1 MVRLLALAIATLGL
15 LVAVARAQ
23 QPSAP
28 IDVWLDVDAANGVGD
43 VDDGLMM
50 IQAFHSPELR
60 VRGLSVVFG
69 NTDVDKAEHVARQI
83 IARFGPA
90 NMPVHRGAASG
101 ADLGQETDAVRAIAA
116 ALREAPMTIAAVGP
130 VTNVGSLLKLHPELA
145 PRITQVIVVAGRRPG
160 QKFLLDE
167 FKNRSKA
174 APPDFNFELDPEA
187 MQVILDSGVRL
198 VMAPWEVSSTVWV
211 SRDDLAGLANR
222 SDAGAWINRTSQYW
236 LDRWEKGLSVAAF
249 NPYDTLAIGWLT
261 HPDLIHGFDSIVT
274 IEQGPDDGATV
285 ARSASP
291 AMKPYLHAR
300 PADSVTPNAIYLFKP
315 DRAFKPV
322 LFDTLAGVNTGPK
335 PGSADS
341 GRDRTLSTSPQA
353 PTFDHAAFDRV
364 VHRFV
369 NAEGLVDYAGLK
381 QDSTDLDT
389 YLASLASANLDS
401 LAGDE
406 RLALLLNAYNAFT
419 LRLILD
425 HYPITSIKDIPE
437 AERWKA
443 VRWNLAGRTVSLDTI
458 EHELI
463 RPVFN
468 DPRIHFA
475 LVCAGYDC
483 PPLRNEAY
491 TGRWVD
497 AQLDD
502 QARRFH
508 AGPKWLRFDAESGTL
523 ALSSIYKWYAKDFET
538 GAGEGHGLTV
548 VARHAARYT
557 PALKAYLRRGGTRS
571 GDGAGVALTWLDYDW
586 RLNAQ

>member
-83 IARFGPA
+83 IARFSPA

-167 FKNRSKA
+167 FKNKSKA

-187 MQVILDSGVRL
+187 MQVILDSNVKL
-198 VMAPWEVSSTVWV
+198 VLAPWEVSSTVWV
-211 SRDDLAGLANR
+211 SRQDLADLAHR
-222 SDAGAWINRTSQYW
+222 SDAGAWIDRTSQYW
-236 LDRWEKGLSVAAF
+236 LDRWEKGLGVAAF

-261 HPDLIHGFDSIVT
+261 HPDLIHGFDAIVT

-285 ARSASP
+285 AHSTSP
-291 AMKPYLHAR
+291 TMKPYLHAR

-322 LFDTLAGVNTGPK
+322 LLDTLAGVNTGPK

-341 GRDRTLSTSPQA
+341 GRDRTLSTSPQTPA
-353 PTFDHAAFDRV
+353 FDHAAFDRV

-389 YLASLASANLDS
+389 YLASLASVNLES
-401 LAGDE
+401 MAGEE

-425 HYPITSIKDIPE
+425 RYPIASIKDIPE

-443 VRWNLAGRTVSLDTI
+443 VRWNLAARTVSLDTI

-548 VARHAARYT
+548 ARHAARYT

-571 GDGAGVALTWLDYDW
+571 GDGAGVTLTWLDYDW